1 MDAVKRDIEALL
13 GNIEVS
19 SQLGKGTALK
29 LKLPLSLAIIE
40 GMLIRVGKE
49 MFVLPL
55 LLVTETLRPLPN
67 QQKRFKNRGELI
79 DIRGQ
84 YLPLV
89 RLHQRLKIEEAIDK
103 PEEGLLIVV
112 QQGTQKYCLLVDS
125 IEDQLPVVIKSL
137 EEHFVHIPGIAG
149 ATILG
154 DGSVCFILDVA
165 AILN

>member
-1 MDAVKRDIEALL
+1 MV
-13 GNIEVS
+13 
-19 SQLGKGTALK
+19 
-29 LKLPLSLAIIE
+29 
-40 GMLIRVGKE
+40 RVGVE

-55 LLVTETLRPLPN
+55 LLVTETLRPLPK
-67 QQKRFKNRGELI
+67 QLKRFKNRGELI

-89 RLHQRLKIEEAIDK
+89 RLHQHLNIENAIEQ
-103 PEEGLLIVV
+103 PEEGLIIVV
-112 QQGTQKYCLLVDS
+112 QQGSQNYCLLVDN

-154 DGSVCFILDVA
+154 DGSVCFIIDVA
-165 AILN
+165 AMLN